1 MTNFNFYLNRQGS
14 RGRQGVKGDK
24 GDNGYSPYIDIK
36 SNTPTEFIMT
46 IHNETESFDT
56 PNLIPTA
63 IGEKVTEMD
72 AVLTTHTEDIANL
85 KLEDQAIKNKNNAQD
100 SDIAALKTRVNGTI
114 ESIEDLNHK
123 YTVLGSEVSDL
134 SLKKQNRLVEGAN
147 ITLTNNEDGTTTI
160 SASGGGGGGSDTPIA
175 TTQVAGKVKPDGTTI
190 TITDDGTISAVGGGG
205 TLPDNVALLDKQQVF
220 TETQSL
226 RKGLIVSGSTFG
238 DYAQIEL
245 RDSTDTSKYINI
257 SHQVLED
264 GSSSTNFVPYTPD
277 KNIMTVGSIEMV
289 SNSSQVS
296 GNITTIRAD
305 KLKRGKFDGTEGYAI
320 LDTTSIKAGQ
330 NITIDKNEEA
340 GTITINSSGGGGTP
354 ENMMTIDT
362 NQTVSGVKTF
372 TNRVDIGIS
381 GLESRITT
389 TNNSESGQ
397 RQDLSIVSS
406 GDLTL
411 STGNVAFTDSDG
423 GSHVRQGK
431 IIDGSG
437 NIVLTQ
443 GNVTAGNNITITK
456 TGKGIQIASS
466 GGGSTPTNMVTTD
479 TQQTITASKT
489 ITAHDAL
496 SSPVKGGALTF
507 ENQDGASGYC
517 AISIRKGSGDAIGY
531 TPICQLSSDSFSI
544 TQSEQ
549 AFNGYAQNR
558 IQLTLQNAVPEIV
571 LGNYQGSSRILH
583 DDKGLNITNSAG
595 NSGIFIPWNGDGYK
609 NQAGL
614 LNIGS
619 NSLRYYKD
627 SENYVDLL
635 ASGSSEPP
643 ANMVTTDTNQ
653 DITGIKTFKG
663 DTSNNDP
670 SIIFGGKRI
679 GLDDSIG
686 GKIKVNGNDNFEI
699 STGAKG
705 DSGLIL
711 RMSRN
716 ANNSPSYFEF
726 TSNSSDIPPAIKLG
740 KTNYQGTI
748 EYDTSTYPNGFLFK
762 TQSALSGY
770 PYSSFKMGDDTLT
783 FKKTDGTVVDLLN
796 NSSKEQYGI
805 RADYALTHG
814 IVDNPNDIISH
825 NDTDKNITV
834 KQGLVLKTAGTNANK
849 TTIAS
854 DMQHTVTST
863 GNFTLF
869 YANGELLECGKV
881 DYSTEEPTGNGITN
895 YQAWFNPDKTV
906 NTNQQWQFKSND
918 TGNVW
923 RYVDN
928 ATPLADIVADSTAI
942 TSISYLGYRIFDDD
956 VFAHKNEWVYVNK
969 QLLNNVNRT
978 AENIVVDLS
987 DSLPNDG
994 ATYDVLFSSQ
1004 AQPVNEK
1011 NKFVAVFPA
1020 NDEISPAMRVAQ
1032 GRVAVAGVD
1041 ALAYG
1046 AFLLPITSSRNIKLG
1061 GSSSSNNGGTISLW
1075 MHAYKKIG

>member
-14 RGRQGVKGDK
+14 RGRQGIKGDK
-24 GDNGYSPYIDIK
+24 GENGYSPYIDIK

-100 SDIAALKTRVNGTI
+100 SDIAALKNRVGGTE

-134 SLKKQNRLVEGAN
+134 TRTKQNRLVEGNN
-147 ITLTNNEDGTTTI
+147 ITLTDNADGTTTI
-160 SASGGGGGGSDTPIA
+160 SASGGGGGGSDVPIA

-245 RDSTDTSKYINI
+245 RDSTDTSKYIDI

-264 GSSSTNFVPYTPD
+264 GSSRTNFVPYTSD
-277 KNIMTVGSIEMV
+277 RNIMTVGSIEMV
-289 SNSSQVS
+289 SNSSQVG
-296 GNITTIRAD
+296 GNITTISTD
-305 KLKRGKFDGTEGYAI
+305 KLKRSKFDGTEGYAI
-320 LDTTSIKAGQ
+320 LDTTSIRAGQ
-330 NITIDKNEEA
+330 NITIDKDEEA
-340 GTITINSSGGGGTP
+340 GTITINSSGGGSGTGDVTAAGD
-354 ENMMTIDT
+354 N
-362 NQTVSGVKTF
+362 TF
-372 TNRVDIGIS
+372 TGSNTFTS
-381 GLESRITT
+381 TT
-389 TNNSESGQ
+389 TFNAP
-397 RQDLSIVSS
+397 IAVSS
-406 GDLTL
+406 GGSTIETSLNGDTSTNIDLKVNSQADL
-411 STGNVAFTDSDG
+411 ILGTGTVATQDADG
-423 GSHVRQGK
+423 GTHIR
-431 IIDGSG
+431 DGQIKDTSG
-437 NIVLTQ
+437 NILLSQ

-456 TGKGIQIASS
+456 NAKGIQIASS
-466 GGGSTPTNMVTTD
+466 GGGST
-479 TQQTITASKT
+479 
-489 ITAHDAL
+489 
-496 SSPVKGGALTF
+496 
-507 ENQDGASGYC
+507 
-517 AISIRKGSGDAIGY
+517 
-531 TPICQLSSDSFSI
+531 
-544 TQSEQ
+544 
-549 AFNGYAQNR
+549 
-558 IQLTLQNAVPEIV
+558 
-571 LGNYQGSSRILH
+571 
-583 DDKGLNITNSAG
+583 
-595 NSGIFIPWNGDGYK
+595 
-609 NQAGL
+609 
-614 LNIGS
+614 
-619 NSLRYYKD
+619 
-627 SENYVDLL
+627 
-635 ASGSSEPP
+635 P

-663 DTSNNDP
+663 DASNNDP
-670 SIIFGGKRI
+670 SIIFGGKRT
-679 GLDDSIG
+679 GMDDVIG
-686 GKIKVNGNDNFEI
+686 GKIKVNGSDNFEI

-705 DSGLIL
+705 ANSAIF
-711 RMSRN
+711 RMQKN
-716 ANNSPSYFEF
+716 TDNDPCYFDF
-726 TSNSSDIPPAIKLG
+726 TSNSSDISPVIKLG

-748 EYDTSTYPNGFLFK
+748 EYDTSTYPFGFLFE
-762 TQSALSGY
+762 TQSKLSGY
-770 PYSSFKMGDDTLT
+770 PYSSFKIADDTLT

-814 IVDNPNDIISH
+814 IVSNPNGIISY
-825 NDTDKNITV
+825 NTTDKVITV
-834 KQGLVLKTAGTNANK
+834 RQGLVLSCAGSNSTAR
-849 TTIAS
+849 TIIS
-854 DMQHTVTST
+854 GDMQHTVTST

-881 DYSTEEPTGNGITN
+881 DYSTEEPTNNGVTN

-918 TGNVW
+918 TGNAW

-942 TSISYLGYRIFDDD
+942 TSISYIGYRVFDDD
-956 VFAHKNEWVYVNK
+956 IFAHKNEWVYVNK
-969 QLLNNVNRT
+969 QLLNNVDRT
-978 AENIVVDLS
+978 KENITVDLS
-987 DSLPNDG
+987 NSLPNDG

-1011 NKFVAVFPA
+1011 NKFVAVFPS
-1020 NDEISPAMRVAQ
+1020 NDEMSTAMRVTQ

-1041 ALAYG
+1041 ALGYG
-1046 AFLLPITSSRNIKLG
+1046 AFLLPITSSRNIRFG